1 MDGQSG
7 PADSSVLLISQRVRL
22 PLSEIDLQAV
32 RAQGAGGQN
41 VNKVASAIHL
51 QFDVPASSLP
61 DFYKQRLMKLR
72 DRRITAAGLVVIKA
86 QQHRT
91 QSRNRADALERL
103 AELIRSVA
111 VVRKVR
117 RPTAPSRG
125 AKERRLQS
133 KKRRGSAKR
142 LRGPVA
148 DD

>member
-1 MDGQSG
+1 
-7 PADSSVLLISQRVRL
+7 
-22 PLSEIDLQAV
+22 
-32 RAQGAGGQN
+32 
-41 VNKVASAIHL
+41 
-51 QFDVPASSLP
+51 
-61 DFYKQRLMKLR
+61 MKLR